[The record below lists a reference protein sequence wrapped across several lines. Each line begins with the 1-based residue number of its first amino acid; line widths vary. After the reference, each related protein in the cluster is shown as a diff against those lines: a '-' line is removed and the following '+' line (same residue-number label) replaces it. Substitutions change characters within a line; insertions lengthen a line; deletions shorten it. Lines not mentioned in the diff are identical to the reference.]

1 MAILFWVL
9 FGYCVA
15 ERLGELVVS
24 RRNQRRMKANGFSE
38 KETSAGMRYMVA
50 LHSLWYVAMLIE
62 VLSFPW
68 AVPKGVTWFAASAF
82 LVAQALRFWALRTLG
97 EFWNISVIT
106 TDQDGPRFVSHG
118 PYRFI
123 RHPNYLVVIIE
134 LASLPLVGGAVWTS
148 LMFSFLNG
156 IVLARRIPL
165 EESHLF
171 RVSGYRDVMG
181 AKGRFI
187 PRGLF
192 GRR

>member
-1 MAILFWVL
+1 MTTLFWVL
-9 FGYCVA
+9 FAYCAA

-38 KETSAGMRYMVA
+38 RETSAGMRSMVA
-50 LHSLWYVAMLIE
+50 LHLFWYVAMVVE
-62 VLSFPW
+62 VTYLPSVLPI
-68 AVPKGVTWFAASAF
+68 GVGLFTGSVF
-82 LVAQALRFWALRTLG
+82 LLAQVSRFWALRTLG
-97 EFWNISVIT
+97 EFWNISVVT
-106 TDQDGPRFVSHG
+106 TDQDAPRFVSHG

-123 RHPNYLVVIIE
+123 RHPNYVVVIIE
-134 LASLPLVGGAVWTS
+134 LATLPIVGGAVLTS
-148 LMFSFLNG
+148 LIFSLFNALL
-156 IVLARRIPL
+156 LARRIPL

-181 AKGRFI
+181 EKGRFI